1 MTPISGIFLIDVD
14 TPPLGILLLLLLLRR
29 RSRYLPYALFQRPSQ
44 GDVLDHR
51 SRRYHRVSPLAKSGL
66 IGRAILR
73 ISRPAPFY
81 SFVFLYGLILDNKRW
96 NMKRRAQIGFV
107 VVTVPTL
114 VSFCWLVANQK
125 KFNDKSPGKMD
136 WTASGWANAY
146 VPFYMMQIL
155 GYMCQ
160 TVSPVKTGTLG

>member
-1 MTPISGIFLIDVD
+1 MIIW
-14 TPPLGILLLLLLLRR
+14 PPTIN
-29 RSRYLPYALFQRPSQ
+29 
-44 GDVLDHR
+44 
-51 SRRYHRVSPLAKSGL
+51 
-66 IGRAILR
+66 
-73 ISRPAPFY
+73 

-125 KFNDKSPGKMD
+125 KFIDKPPGKMD

-160 TVSPVKTGTLG
+160 TVSSCGDRNNGLVANRV